1 MLNVVEAYCLFNSQ
15 NYTEKEL
22 EVIYGD
28 KKEVNPDTCSD
39 IIDKAIE
46 IDDWRI
52 VEHVL
57 AKYDMD
63 GRIRIGVICG

>member
-1 MLNVVEAYCLFNSQ
+1 MLNAAEAYFLFDSQ
-15 NYTEKEL
+15 NYTKKEL

-28 KKEVNPDTCSD
+28 KKEVNPDVCSD

-57 AKYDMD
+57 AKYDID
-63 GRIRIGVICG
+63 GRIRDKVKCG

>member
-1 MLNVVEAYCLFNSQ
+1 MHISYSIHK
-15 NYTEKEL
+15 TIPKKEL

-28 KKEVNPDTCSD
+28 KKEVNPDVCSD

-46 IDDWRI
+46 IDDWRV

-57 AKYDMD
+57 AKYDMN
-63 GRIRIGVICG
+63 GRIRDKVNCG

>member
-1 MLNVVEAYCLFNSQ
+1 MLNVVEAYFLFDSQ
-15 NYTEKEL
+15 NYTKKEL

-28 KKEVNPDTCSD
+28 KKEVNPDVCSD

-46 IDDWRI
+46 IDDWRV

-57 AKYDMD
+57 AKYDMN
-63 GRIRIGVICG
+63 GRIRDKVNCG

>member
-28 KKEVNPDTCSD
+28 KKEVNPNTCSD

-63 GRIRIGVICG
+63 GRIRDKVNCG